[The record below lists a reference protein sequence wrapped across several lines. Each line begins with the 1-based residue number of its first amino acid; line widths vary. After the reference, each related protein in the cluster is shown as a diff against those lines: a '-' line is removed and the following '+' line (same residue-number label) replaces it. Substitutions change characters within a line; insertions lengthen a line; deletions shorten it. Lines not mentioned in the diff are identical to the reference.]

1 MKPRICPYCGHQL
14 EVEDVAVQLEVNKM
28 KVHGKGEPVREIS
41 RYTCPSCGHRIRKK
55 SPWRF
60 YVFLIAVVAFMWA
73 LQRYFGFSK
82 ELKYLLIFLFAPI
95 LRFVDQRWITFA
107 KIDDEEESKMGS

>member
-55 SPWRF
+55 SP
-60 YVFLIAVVAFMWA
+60 
-73 LQRYFGFSK
+73 
-82 ELKYLLIFLFAPI
+82 
-95 LRFVDQRWITFA
+95 
-107 KIDDEEESKMGS
+107 